1 MLNIKISFVG
11 NKGHKEVEGFIY
23 NVEGHQRHKTY
34 IIDIVSTK
42 VKNVFIFYV
51 FDLGV
56 VKKQGGKNIKDV
68 GKAQKF
74 FENNKK
80 DFMGVININVLI
92 GQN

>member
-1 MLNIKISFVG
+1 LWAIRGTKRL
-11 NKGHKEVEGFIY
+11 KVEGFIY

-34 IIDIVSTK
+34 IRDIVSTK

-68 GKAQKF
+68 GKAQIF